1 MDKVLDKIRVMLVD
15 DHVLVREGTREFLER
30 ENDLQVVAE
39 AGDGAQAVE
48 LATQHRPDVIIMD
61 IAIPKLNGID
71 ATKQIKAL
79 YPATA
84 ILVLTAYDNDQY
96 IFASL
101 EAGAAGYLLKD
112 IKMHD
117 LVQAIRAV
125 YSGESVLH
133 PVVARKVMD
142 HFTGRAA
149 TPCATAQNERSFD
162 HITGREMEVLKLAAQ
177 GMTNRE
183 IAASLSISTRT
194 VQVHLSSVFA
204 KLGVGSRTEAVVCGL
219 RNGWF
224 TLDSTKPPGSPTHEA
239 A

>member
-1 MDKVLDKIRVMLVD
+1 MDAIRVMLVD
-15 DHVLVREGTREFLER
+15 DHALVREGTRELLER
-30 ENDLQVVAE
+30 ESDLEVVAE

-71 ATKQIKAL
+71 ATKRIKAL
-79 YPATA
+79 HPATA
-84 ILVLTAYDNDQY
+84 VLVLTAYDNDQY
-96 IFASL
+96 IFALL

-125 YSGESVLH
+125 YAGESVLH
-133 PVVARKVMD
+133 PVIARKVMD
-142 HFTGRAA
+142 HFTGRAE
-149 TPCATAQNERSFD
+149 TPSPAAQSERSFD
-162 HITGREMEVLKLAAQ
+162 HVTTREMEVLKLAAK

-183 IAASLSISTRT
+183 IARALSISTRT
-194 VQVHLSSVFA
+194 VQVHLSNVFA

-224 TLDSTKPPGSPTHEA
+224 TLDSTKPPTPA
-239 A
+239 ASQAA